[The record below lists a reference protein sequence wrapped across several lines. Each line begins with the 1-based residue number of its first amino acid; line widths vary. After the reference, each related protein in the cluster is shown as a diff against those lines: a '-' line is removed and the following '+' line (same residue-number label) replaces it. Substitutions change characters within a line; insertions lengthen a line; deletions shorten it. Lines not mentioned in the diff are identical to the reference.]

1 VIVIQ
6 KPFPKMISVCFKSL
20 ECSFYIFPS
29 QVAVQSSSVANEP
42 SLAVDGGISDC
53 VVSEIVGTKSPYSA
67 VTANEDL
74 SAIASGTFSATRESK
89 PSSVEEKTTG
99 STQVSATAS
108 AEGPVTQV
116 VDSLNNHKSDEL
128 DVLSRE
134 DKQLRQNKL
143 VGDKPE
149 ISTLQISKNVND
161 DGGEIS
167 HLKNGASEVSTG
179 VVTLST
185 GLQVQDEIE
194 SVGCSIDCDRM
205 DDNLGTST
213 SAENSKDASLSRNGS
228 VVGKEV
234 TSIDYGTSDHQ
245 SSGDLETNLKH
256 CKDSSEDSGTG
267 SASLPAASVT
277 MDRPILEPSKV
288 KGTSKGKKKLKEF
301 LQKADASGST
311 TDLYNAYKG
320 PEEKK
325 EDVAS
330 SETA

>member
-29 QVAVQSSSVANEP
+29 QVAVQSSAVANEP

-53 VVSEIVGTKSPYSA
+53 VVSEIVGTKTPYSA

-74 SAIASGTFSATRESK
+74 SAIASGSFSATSESM

-99 STQVSATAS
+99 STQVSASAS
-108 AEGPVTQV
+108 AEGPVTQA
-116 VDSLNNHKSDEL
+116 VDSLNNHKIDEL

-213 SAENSKDASLSRNGS
+213 SAENSKDASISRNDS

-234 TSIDYGTSDHQ
+234 TSTDYGTSDHQ

-267 SASLPAASVT
+267 SASLPAASVI